1 MKPALENTKIAK
13 TSARCD
19 ARNFLAFLVLP
30 FSQIMYSPA
39 FRDGPTFFI
48 LPSEILC
55 ACPCPFSLPSPTIRL
70 SPMEGVTHSTFSVVH
85 SKIGARGGTIIFNR
99 CSIPHDAKPR
109 PRPPPPPLGLYVEP
123 RAGRRGS
130 HGLEGACGGARVGKK
145 ELVWMA
151 SPNNGWQR

>member
-13 TSARCD
+13 TLARCD
-19 ARNFLAFLVLP
+19 AKNFLAFLVLP

-70 SPMEGVTHSTFSVVH
+70 SPMEGVTHSTST
-85 SKIGARGGTIIFNR
+85 GALFPTTQ
-99 CSIPHDAKPR
+99 SLVLAL
-109 PRPPPPPLGLYVEP
+109 PLPL
-123 RAGRRGS
+123 
-130 HGLEGACGGARVGKK
+130 L
-145 ELVWMA
+145 A
-151 SPNNGWQR
+151 SASSLA